1 MMIKICSKR
10 TCSAG
15 WEKAK
20 YANAIGIVIRQ
31 LKEFHAKIKEEQG
44 IEISYSILIK
54 GEGATTWID
63 Y

>member
-10 TCSAG
+10 THLTG

-20 YANAIGIVIRQ
+20 YANVIGIVIRQ
-31 LKEFHAKIKEEQG
+31 LKEFHAKIREEKE

-54 GEGATTWID
+54 GEGAATWID

>member
-10 TCSAG
+10 ICSTG
-15 WEKAK
+15 WEKAR
-20 YANAIGIVIRQ
+20 YANVIGMVIRQ

-54 GEGATTWID
+54 GEGAATWID